1 MRPVPNSNSS
11 KKLNWTRCA
20 VHFGKSITYSADD
33 PLYGRLIQAE
43 VYTSEDIIKTTRLS
57 LKENVLATQDSPG
70 NLHLQEDE
78 NPLRLYVPRDRRLQ
92 ELCYITQI
100 PTRLALLFS
109 AADPTAAEK
118 VLGDVLKASSVILD
132 DVLIDKGIIQVPGVN
147 PLPEIVKSRS
157 SSLSDASSVIPQG
170 IDAPEV
176 QDNLSETSEDESTM
190 VGSQDSVYD
199 TSTFTSRENTPI
211 RGISRLPTCTVTGSQ
226 DWGYETSTLTS
237 RETTPSRGT
246 SRLTPLMGSNV
257 AASQA
262 AAILKNRE
270 YCKLLSQI
278 IQAAGRIKFPD
289 SQTTRRASADGL
301 VESTISLQSCFGNR
315 AENPLEHD
323 IRVGAAGE
331 LFVSHNAFKILAVSI
346 N

>member
-1 MRPVPNSNSS
+1 M
-11 KKLNWTRCA
+11 
-20 VHFGKSITYSADD
+20 HFGENITYSADD
-33 PLYGRLIQAE
+33 PLYGRLIHTE
-43 VYTSEDIIKTTRLS
+43 VYTSEDIIKTTKLS
-57 LKENVLATQDSPG
+57 LKGNVLATQESPG

-78 NPLRLYVPRDRRLQ
+78 KLLRLYVPRDRRLQ

-132 DVLIDKGIIQVPGVN
+132 DVLIDKGIVQVPGVN
-147 PLPEIVKSRS
+147 RLPEIVKSRS
-157 SSLSDASSVIPQG
+157 SSVSDASSVSSQG
-170 IDAPEV
+170 IHAPEV
-176 QDNLSETSEDESTM
+176 QDNQSETSEDENTM

-211 RGISRLPTCTVTGSQ
+211 HGISRLPTCTVSGSQ
-226 DWGYETSTLTS
+226 DWGYGASTLTS

-246 SRLTPLMGSNV
+246 SRLPPFMGSNF

-262 AAILKNRE
+262 VISKNRE

-301 VESTISLQSCFGNR
+301 VASKISLQSCFGNR

-331 LFVSHNAFKILAVSI
+331 LFVSHNAFKILAV
-346 N
+346 